1 MDELKT
7 RRVFGRPDAP
17 ALAGRDVTHLSRR
30 TLLGCAGAL
39 AVAPPARARSAAYP
53 EPDRE
58 LMVPVRGGRI
68 YVRTNGPLEGGRPP
82 LVVAHGGPGSSHA
95 SFLELLPLSH
105 ERGLIL
111 YDQLDCGR
119 SDRPNDPANW
129 TVDRFVDELEPIR
142 AALGLSRWHVMGH
155 SWGGT
160 VALEYGARQP
170 AALAG
175 LCLVSP
181 LISTRSWLSDTN
193 ALRRTLPPEIQS
205 ELAACETS
213 APPPVDRCSAAETEF
228 LNRFGAR
235 HPAPEALIA
244 YRRRPGNRGFN
255 ADLYRTMWGST
266 EFTATG
272 SLKAYDGE
280 PLLAKLNGARTLFL
294 VGQYDEARPAT
305 AALFAERVPEAEFAV
320 VPGAAH
326 SLHLDRPDETVGV
339 LRAWL
344 RRQDRLQ

>member
-1 MDELKT
+1 M
-7 RRVFGRPDAP
+7 
-17 ALAGRDVTHLSRR
+17 THLSRR
-30 TLLGCAGAL
+30 TLLGSAGAL
-39 AVAPPARARSAAYP
+39 AVAPPTLARSAAYP
-53 EPDRE
+53 DPERE

-68 YVRTNGPLEGGRPP
+68 YVRTNGPLDGPHPP
-82 LVVAHGGPGSSHA
+82 LVVAHGGPGGTHGSY
-95 SFLELLPLSH
+95 LELLPLIN

-111 YDQLDCGR
+111 YDQLDSGR

-142 AALGLSRWHVMGH
+142 AALGVPRWHVMGH

-170 AALAG
+170 PALAG
-175 LCLVSP
+175 LCLASP
-181 LISTRSWLSDTN
+181 LISTRSWLGDTN
-193 ALRRTLPPEIQS
+193 ALRRTLPAEIQT
-205 ELAACETS
+205 ELAACETP
-213 APPPVDRCSAAETEF
+213 APPPADRCSAAEMEF
-228 LNRFGAR
+228 LRRFGR
-235 HPAPEALIA
+235 RRPAPEALIA
-244 YRRRPGNRGFN
+244 YLGRPGNRGFN
-255 ADLYRTMWGST
+255 PDLYRTMWGAT

-272 SLKAYDGE
+272 TLKAYDGE
-280 PLLAKLNGARTLFL
+280 PLLARLDGPRTLFL

-326 SLHLDRPDETVGV
+326 GLHVDRPDETVAV

-344 RRQDRLQ
+344 RRQDLL